1 MSTNASSKTTNRW
14 LRDAT
19 RRLEEAGIHTARL
32 DSLVLLEDDTGRD
45 RSWLLAHPDLKLAD
59 VTELNS
65 KLARRAQHEP
75 LAYIRGKTEFYG
87 REFLVN
93 AHTLEPRPE
102 TETIIDI
109 VKTLVKSHEKPVI
122 ADIGTGSGCIAA
134 SVKLEIPE
142 AELLATDIDV
152 KCLETARENSRRLQA
167 DITFLAGNLLEP
179 LADKDAGIILC
190 NLPYVP
196 DRYKLNEAAKFE
208 PRHAI
213 FGGED
218 GLGLYR
224 ELFDQITRR
233 VQKPRYVLTESLPF
247 QHDALAGIAG
257 TSGYSLRR
265 TDDFIQLFVSS

>member
-1 MSTNASSKTTNRW
+1 MNTNASSKTTNHW

-19 RRLEEAGIHTARL
+19 KRLEEAGIGTARL
-32 DSLVLLEDDTGRD
+32 DSMVLLEDATGKD
-45 RSWLLAHPDLKLAD
+45 RSWLLAHPDFKLAD
-59 VTELNS
+59 TAGLNN
-65 KLARRAQHEP
+65 KVARRAQHEP

-93 AHTLEPRPE
+93 PHTLEPRPE
-102 TETIIDI
+102 TETMVNL
-109 VKTLVKSHEKPVI
+109 VKTLVKSREKPVI
-122 ADIGTGSGCIAA
+122 ADIGTGSGCISV
-134 SVKLEIPE
+134 SVKLEIPG

-167 DITFLAGNLLEP
+167 DVAFLEGDLLTP
-179 LADKDAGIILC
+179 LADKDIGIVLC

-196 DRYKLNEAAKFE
+196 DKYELNEAAKFE

-218 GLGLYR
+218 GLDLYR
-224 ELFDQITRR
+224 ELFDQITQRK
-233 VQKPRYVLTESLPF
+233 QKPRYVLTESLPF
-247 QHDALAGIAG
+247 QHDTLAGIANAG
-257 TSGYSLRR
+257 GYSLRR